1 MSMSS
6 GAIEPLSYTT
16 MSTRSDTT
24 PASSSGQTSGGTPL
38 PARGVLMWTLVTAL
52 AMYLDAR
59 WCVARRAREVVPH
72 GGVRTHRHSPWPER
86 GGVAADQHLVPLLFD
101 IATHQMRESRI

>member
-6 GAIEPLSYTT
+6 GAISPLSYTT

-52 AMYLDAR
+52 AMHLDAR

-72 GGVRTHRHSPWPER
+72 GGSELIDTAPGRNEVVSPLINIWCR
-86 GGVAADQHLVPLLFD
+86 FSS
-101 IATHQMRESRI
+101 T